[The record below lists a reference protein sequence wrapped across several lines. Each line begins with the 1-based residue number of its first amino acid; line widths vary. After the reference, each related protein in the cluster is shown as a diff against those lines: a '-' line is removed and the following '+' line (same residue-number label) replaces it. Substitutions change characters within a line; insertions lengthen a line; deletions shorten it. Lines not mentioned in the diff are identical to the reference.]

1 MDTLTLE
8 RVLKKIAHS
17 YRLNEQKKLIIGVY
31 PCDHLSFAH
40 TLMKKDKTSA
50 IALIVNTDP
59 SDKPGIHW
67 QAIWI
72 PEASDVKQTRS
83 CFFFDSYG
91 RPPSNDH
98 IKTFI
103 KSSTQTTT
111 WHNQQ
116 LQGFDS
122 VCCGEWCSL
131 FLWCM
136 TKGCTFTSFFR
147 RFCPKNLEQ
156 NDKQVI
162 QLFNAI
168 FTSKNNSK
176 KVQQICC
183 KYSDCNIETK

>member
-83 CFFFDSYG
+83 CFFLIHMDVHQVTIISKLLSNPRLKLQHGITNNCKVLIQFVVVNGVLYFYG
-91 RPPSNDH
+91 
-98 IKTFI
+98 
-103 KSSTQTTT
+103 
-111 WHNQQ
+111 
-116 LQGFDS
+116 
-122 VCCGEWCSL
+122 V
-131 FLWCM
+131 
-136 TKGCTFTSFFR
+136 
-147 RFCPKNLEQ
+147 
-156 NDKQVI
+156 
-162 QLFNAI
+162 
-168 FTSKNNSK
+168 
-176 KVQQICC
+176 
-183 KYSDCNIETK
+183 